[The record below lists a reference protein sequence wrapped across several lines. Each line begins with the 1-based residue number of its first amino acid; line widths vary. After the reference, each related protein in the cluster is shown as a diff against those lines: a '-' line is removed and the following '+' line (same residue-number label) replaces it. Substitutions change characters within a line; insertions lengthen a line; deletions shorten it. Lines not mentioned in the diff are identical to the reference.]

1 MSELNSIIEQTANG
15 VFGDN
20 VSQQMLVDLEQGK
33 LNPELWQTIDNAGLT
48 RLLLPEALGGAGGSW
63 LDAELVLRACGRH
76 TVPAPVGEAIAAFWL
91 LAQLA
96 MPIPEQG
103 VLSWASGRE
112 ENGHVH
118 LDNAPWAAQADQ
130 LLVWTQQDNFYLFGA
145 TSGLSQ
151 SKNIAGE
158 PRASGSLD
166 CAEALQQ
173 APLPASL
180 KGLQARTLGA
190 LVRSVQMSGAL
201 DGALHTSVNY
211 ARERVQFGKAIAQ
224 FQAIQQQLALMSGQ
238 VAMAVRAAGA
248 GCEALNRDPAS
259 AAFDIA
265 AAKVINSEAVE
276 IATSVAHQVHAAIGI
291 TFEYRLNFFSRRLW
305 SWRDEYG
312 SESHWANVVG
322 QAVSG
327 QGGDA
332 LWPGVTDNSLR
343 L

>member
-1 MSELNSIIEQTANG
+1 MSELSSIIEQTANG

-20 VSQQMLVDLEQGK
+20 VSHSMLAELEQGK
-33 LNPELWQTIDNAGLT
+33 LNVELWRAIDNAGLT
-48 RLLLPEALGGAGGSW
+48 RLLLPEDLGGAGGNW
-63 LDAELVLRACGRH
+63 LDAEVVLRACGRH
-76 TVPAPVGEAIAAFWL
+76 YVPAPVGDAIAAFWL

-96 MPIPEQG
+96 MPIPQQG
-103 VLSWASGRE
+103 VLSWARGRE
-112 ENGHVH
+112 ADGRVH
-118 LDNAPWAAQADQ
+118 LDNAPWASQADQ

-145 TSGLSQ
+145 NSDLTQ
-151 SKNIAGE
+151 SKNMAGE

-166 CAEALQQ
+166 CAQALQR

-180 KGLQARTLGA
+180 KGLQSRALGA

-211 ARERVQFGKAIAQ
+211 ARERIQFGKPIAQ
-224 FQAIQQQLALMSGQ
+224 FQAIQQQLALMAGQ

-312 SESHWANVVG
+312 SENHWAQILG
-322 QAVSG
+322 QGVAS
-327 QGGDA
+327 QGGDS

-343 L
+343 I